1 MNLDF
6 FLQVA
11 SDVAKPVTMVIGN
24 KCDLKNA
31 RVISTE
37 QGKLFAD
44 GCSSKFMET
53 SAKNDVNV
61 TEVSNIVWCLFIMAR
76 QVV

>member
-11 SDVAKPVTMVIGN
+11 PDVARPVTMVIGN
-24 KCDLKNA
+24 KCDLENT

-44 GCSSKFMET
+44 ECSSKFMET

-61 TEVSNIVWCLFIMAR
+61 TEVSNIVWYHFIIAG